1 MTKLRVHEL
10 AKELNISNNEIKAIL
25 GKNGIEIKSHM
36 SAVDE
41 NMINIVKK
49 ACGTG
54 TKKADAPAAKP
65 VPEKKPEDVKAAK
78 TAPEKV
84 QKEIPVKEEPKKTVA
99 RNDRPA
105 TGEANKPKQGKDEGH
120 TRFVRDDRNRNNSDR
135 QNNER
140 VRFNNSERMNSDKTR
155 FGDKQGNDR
164 PRYNNDRNNGDRVRF
179 TNGDRNNSDRPRYN
193 NDRNGTDRNNS
204 DRPRYNN
211 DRITMTEITLTDQD
225 TIIPVTEIILTDRDL
240 TMTEMVRTEEDSL
253 TMAVVVRIVADFPE
267 TEIVRAASTS
277 RSSVTGRITE
287 TTGSTIT
294 ETILRWDSA
303 RMTRMIIII
312 REEVQEQIPVR
323 ILKQKRCRARI

>member
-65 VPEKKPEDVKAAK
+65 VPEKKSEDVKAAK

-84 QKEIPVKEEPKKTVA
+84 QKEISVKEEPKKTAV

-155 FGDKQGNDR
+155 FGDKQGND
-164 PRYNNDRNNGDRVRF
+164 
-179 TNGDRNNSDRPRYN
+179 
-193 NDRNGTDRNNS
+193 
-204 DRPRYNN
+204 
-211 DRITMTEITLTDQD
+211 
-225 TIIPVTEIILTDRDL
+225 
-240 TMTEMVRTEEDSL
+240 
-253 TMAVVVRIVADFPE
+253 
-267 TEIVRAASTS
+267 
-277 RSSVTGRITE
+277 
-287 TTGSTIT
+287 
-294 ETILRWDSA
+294 
-303 RMTRMIIII
+303 
-312 REEVQEQIPVR
+312 
-323 ILKQKRCRARI
+323 

>member
-84 QKEIPVKEEPKKTVA
+84 QKENPVKEEPKKTVA

-105 TGEANKPKQGKDEGH
+105 TGEANKSM
-120 TRFVRDDRNRNNSDR
+120 RDIRDL
-135 QNNER
+135 
-140 VRFNNSERMNSDKTR
+140 SE
-155 FGDKQGNDR
+155 
-164 PRYNNDRNNGDRVRF
+164 
-179 TNGDRNNSDRPRYN
+179 
-193 NDRNGTDRNNS
+193 
-204 DRPRYNN
+204 
-211 DRITMTEITLTDQD
+211 MTE
-225 TIIPVTEIILTDRDL
+225 TEIIPIDKI
-240 TMTEMVRTEEDSL
+240 M
-253 TMAVVVRIVADFPE
+253 
-267 TEIVRAASTS
+267 
-277 RSSVTGRITE
+277 
-287 TTGSTIT
+287 
-294 ETILRWDSA
+294 
-303 RMTRMIIII
+303 
-312 REEVQEQIPVR
+312 RE
-323 ILKQKRCRARI
+323 